1 MTLNLSLIDNPS
13 KENVP
18 EEFDGF
24 LDSGSLAVCCSFN
37 RRGSLLAVGCNDGRV
52 VIWDFLTRNI
62 AKSIP
67 AHTNH
72 PVCSISWSRNGHRL
86 ATASLD
92 NTVALFETL
101 TGECLIRWRHPS
113 PILRTQLNPRND
125 RLVLVCPHKGPSIL
139 LEMNYEK
146 REVQH
151 KILPTDREDSDSPNN
166 IASFDR
172 RGQYIYSGNMKGRL
186 IIFKCPKTFIGD
198 VATEPEVVSS
208 FRIYAGGS
216 TPAAIREIEFGARN
230 KTHFLVNSSDR
241 AIRLYSCES
250 ALKAGINGTCDEV
263 RKFQDIVNKT
273 MWKRCCF
280 SGDAEASHVCGG
292 TARQHQLYIW
302 ETENGTI
309 KKMLQ
314 GAKGE
319 MLLDVQWHPL
329 RPVLASISNGLVSIW
344 ARAEIENWSAYAP
357 DFKELEE
364 NEEYDE
370 RESEF
375 DIEDEDKKPE
385 LEKSENTDEDSD
397 IDVEEV
403 EKKDYLVSSDEEN
416 VDVDSLVYIPLTLED
431 VDVVMDPNAQP
442 HGQ

>member
-1 MTLNLSLIDNPS
+1 MALNLSLFDNPS

-18 EEFDGF
+18 EEYDGMI
-24 LDSGSLAVCCSFN
+24 DCSSLAVCCSFN

-52 VIWDFLTRNI
+52 VIWDFLTRI
-62 AKSIP
+62 VAKSIP

-72 PVCSISWSRNGHRL
+72 PVSSISWSRNGHKL
-86 ATASLD
+86 VTASLD
-92 NTVALFETL
+92 NTVAVWEVLS
-101 TGECLIRWRHPS
+101 GECLIRWRCPS
-113 PILRTQLNPRND
+113 PILKTQLNPRND
-125 RLVLVCPHKGPSIL
+125 NLVLVCPHKSPSLIL
-139 LEMNYEK
+139 EINYDQ
-146 REVQH
+146 RTMQH
-151 KILPTDREDSDSPNN
+151 KILPSDRDDSDPNN

-172 RGQYIYSGNMKGRL
+172 RGQYVYTGNVKGRL
-186 IIFKCPKTFIGD
+186 VIIKCPKSFQDCGD
-198 VATEPEVVSS
+198 TEPEIVSS
-208 FRIYAGGS
+208 FRIFAGGS

-250 ALKAGINGTCDEV
+250 ALKAGINGSCDEV

-292 TARQHQLYIW
+292 SARQHQLYIW

-314 GAKGE
+314 GTKGE

-329 RPVLASISNGLVSIW
+329 RPVLASISSGYVSFW

-375 DIEDEDKKPE
+375 DVEDEDKRLEPE
-385 LEKSENTDEDSD
+385 KKDEDDDDSE
-397 IDVEEV
+397 IDVEGI
-403 EKKDYLVSSDEEN
+403 EKNDYLVSSDEEN
-416 VDVDSLVYIPLTLED
+416 VDVTSLVYIPISLEEYEM
-431 VDVVMDPNAQP
+431 VADPQ
-442 HGQ
+442 HHTQ

>member
-1 MTLNLSLIDNPS
+1 MALNLSLFDNPS

-18 EEFDGF
+18 EEYDGMI
-24 LDSGSLAVCCSFN
+24 DCSSLAVCCSFN

-52 VIWDFLTRNI
+52 VIWDFLTRI
-62 AKSIP
+62 VAKSIP

-72 PVCSISWSRNGHRL
+72 PVSSISWSRNGHKL
-86 ATASLD
+86 VTASLD
-92 NTVALFETL
+92 NTVAVWEVLS
-101 TGECLIRWRHPS
+101 GECLIRWRCPS
-113 PILRTQLNPRND
+113 PILKTQLNPRND
-125 RLVLVCPHKGPSIL
+125 NLVLVCPHKSPSLIL
-139 LEMNYEK
+139 EINYDQ
-146 REVQH
+146 RTMQH
-151 KILPTDREDSDSPNN
+151 KILPSDRDDSDPNN

-172 RGQYIYSGNMKGRL
+172 RGQYVYTGNVKGRL
-186 IIFKCPKTFIGD
+186 VIIKCPKSFQDCGD
-198 VATEPEVVSS
+198 AEPEIVSS
-208 FRIYAGGS
+208 FRIFAGGS

-241 AIRLYSCES
+241 AIRLYSCDS
-250 ALKAGINGTCDEV
+250 ALKAGINGSCDEV

-292 TARQHQLYIW
+292 SARQHQLYIW

-314 GAKGE
+314 GTKGE

-329 RPVLASISNGLVSIW
+329 RPVLASISSGYVSFW

-375 DIEDEDKKPE
+375 DVEDEDKRLEPE
-385 LEKSENTDEDSD
+385 KKDEDDDDSE
-397 IDVEEV
+397 IDVEGI
-403 EKKDYLVSSDEEN
+403 EKNDYLVSSDEEN
-416 VDVDSLVYIPLTLED
+416 VDVTSLVYIPISLEEYEM
-431 VDVVMDPNAQP
+431 VADPQ
-442 HGQ
+442 HHTQ